1 MCKFIKNLWEVAGRL
16 TLLKSVC
23 CCLFLS
29 PIFLSCDKYEEI
41 YDRLEKLETT
51 LADISSV
58 VNTLQDVYSKGVHI
72 QSVAH
77 LDGESEGWKID
88 LSNGMTLNIVNSL
101 VTSLEENEDGLIT
114 IILSDGRK
122 FIFNT
127 RYVMPTSISVLAV
140 SPLELSW
147 GASDTVEFRVNP
159 SNATFTF
166 AQEGCQ
172 IELDKVGVQQTRSYV
187 TQPDAYRLV
196 KIEPVYDGSTGE
208 MKVGQFKAI
217 IEDSR
222 KATSYNDIIALV
234 LNTKDANGD
243 DVQISSSAIGINA
256 SSFSEVNY
264 GLPIVIVNTPN
275 AKPIES
281 KDIYVENSLMTLFD
295 ENHNFLSQGE
305 MKIKGRGNS
314 TWGFKKKP
322 YKMKFSDKVSLFEG
336 AKDKEWILLANFLD
350 YTKMRTG
357 LTYWT
362 AKSFGTFDYV
372 PNFNYVDLILND
384 SYNGTYQV
392 GDQLKIAKGR
402 VLDGKDGFLLEVDV
416 RAVEEAA
423 NGEAVIFYAPGINN
437 PFNIK
442 DLKVGDVDEVVENDE
457 NYKYVKDYVVN
468 AANVLYSDKWL
479 DPNKGYGKYIDKE
492 SFVEW
497 YLINEISKNCDAI
510 FYSSCYMTLGM
521 EEDSKLQMGP
531 LWDYDIAYGLAK
543 SNTSVVN
550 STEGFYIRNAGWYP
564 RLFEDP
570 AFVKLVKE
578 RFNVYYQNMSNI
590 ITYVD
595 QTASYLEASVVA
607 NDNIWFR
614 LSTSHRDY
622 EEIARRYKVQVDV
635 LKNWITA
642 RMEWLKA
649 EYDKM

>member
-1 MCKFIKNLWEVAGRL
+1 M
-16 TLLKSVC
+16 
-23 CCLFLS
+23 
-29 PIFLSCDKYEEI
+29 SCDKHEEI

-51 LADISSV
+51 LDDISSA
-58 VNTLQDVYSKGVHI
+58 VNTLQDVYSMGVHI

-77 LDGESEGWKID
+77 LAGESEGWKID

-140 SPLELSW
+140 NPLELSW

-166 AQEGCQ
+166 AEEGCQ

-187 TQPDAYRLV
+187 TQPDVYRLV

-208 MKVGQFKAI
+208 MKIGQFKAI

-264 GLPIVIVNTPN
+264 GLPIIVVNTPN

-295 ENHNFLSQGE
+295 ENHHFLSQGE

-314 TWGFKKKP
+314 TWKFKKKP

-336 AKDKEWILLANFLD
+336 EKDKEWILLANYLD

-362 AKSFGTFDYV
+362 AKSFGAFDYV

-402 VLDGKDGFLLEVDV
+402 VLNGKDGFLLEVDV

-468 AANVLYSDKWL
+468 AANVLYSDNWL
-479 DPNKGYGKYIDKE
+479 DPNNGYGKYIDKE
-492 SFVEW
+492 SFVDW
-497 YLINEISKNCDAI
+497 YLISEISKNCDAI

-521 EEDSKLQMGP
+521 SEDSKLQMGP

-550 STEGFYIRNAGWYP
+550 STDGFYIKNAGWYP
-564 RLFEDP
+564 RLFED
-570 AFVKLVKE
+570 AEFVQMVKE
-578 RFNVYYQNMSNI
+578 RFEVYYQKLPEI
-590 ITYVD
+590 IAYID
-595 QTASYLEASVVA
+595 KTASYLEASVVA

-614 LSTSHRDY
+614 LSTIKQDY
-622 EEIARRYKVQVDV
+622 EEIARRYDGQVEF
-635 LKNWITA
+635 LKNWITE
-642 RMEWLKA
+642 RMVWLKA